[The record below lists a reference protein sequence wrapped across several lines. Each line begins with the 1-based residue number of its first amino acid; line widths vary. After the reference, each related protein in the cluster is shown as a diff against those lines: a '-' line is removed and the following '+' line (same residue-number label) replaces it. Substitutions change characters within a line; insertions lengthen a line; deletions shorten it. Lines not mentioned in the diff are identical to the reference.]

1 MHRSALPGAFVLLW
15 STGFIGARLADPY
28 IEPLT
33 LLAIRMVI
41 AASLLA
47 VIALVTRASWPES
60 LRMALHIAIAG
71 LLVHATYLSG
81 VFIAI
86 NLGQAAG
93 VTAILVALQPLLTA
107 TLVGPLLGEQVTRWQ
122 WLGLILGLLG
132 VIFVISGR
140 IEGGIITAGTLA
152 ASLFALIGITLGT
165 LYQKR
170 FCSHADLRSGGAIQF
185 AASAIV
191 LIPAAL
197 LLETQTIEW
206 TGELIFALAWL
217 VLVLSVGAIGL
228 LYTLIRRGDAS
239 RVASL
244 FYLAPPF
251 TVLLAWLFFGEQL
264 GPSALLGLAVV
275 VMGVALVQRRPAA
288 TT

>member
-41 AASLLA
+41 ATGLLA
-47 VIALVTRASWPES
+47 MIALVTRASWPES
-60 LRMALHIAIAG
+60 LRMALHIAVAG
-71 LLVHATYLSG
+71 LLVHAIYLSG

-107 TLVGPLLGEQVTRWQ
+107 TLVGPLLGEQVTGRQ
-122 WLGLILGLLG
+122 WLGLFLGLIG
-132 VIFVISGR
+132 VVFVISGR
-140 IEGGIITAGTLA
+140 IEGGIITAGTLT
-152 ASLFALIGITLGT
+152 ASLFALVGITLGT

-170 FCSHADLRSGGAIQF
+170 FCSHVDLRSGGVIQF
-185 AASAIV
+185 GASAIV

-197 LLETQTIEW
+197 LFETQTIEW

-251 TVLLAWLFFGEQL
+251 TVLLAWLFFDEQL

-275 VMGVALVQRRPAA
+275 VLGVALVQRRPTI

>member
-1 MHRSALPGAFVLLW
+1 M
-15 STGFIGARLADPY
+15 ADPY

-33 LLAIRMVI
+33 LLSIRFVI
-41 AASLLA
+41 AAALLGL
-47 VIALVTRASWPES
+47 IALITRAPWPRCP
-60 LRMALHIAIAG
+60 RMALHIAVAG
-71 LLVHATYLSG
+71 FLVHATYLSG

-86 NLGQAAG
+86 DLGQAAG

-107 TLVGPLLGEQVTRWQ
+107 TLVGPMLGEQVTRWQ
-122 WLGLILGLLG
+122 WLGLFLGLVG
-132 VIFVISGR
+132 VLLVISGR
-140 IEGGIITAGTLA
+140 IEGGIITPGTLA
-152 ASLFALIGITLGT
+152 ASAFALIGITLGT

-170 FCSHADLRSGGAIQF
+170 FCPQTDLRTGGTIQF
-185 AASAIV
+185 AASALV

-197 LLETQTIEW
+197 LLETQTIIW
-206 TGELIFALAWL
+206 TGELVFALAWL

-228 LYTLIRRGDAS
+228 LYTLLRRGDAS

-251 TVLLAWLFFGEQL
+251 TVLLAWWFFGEKL
-264 GPSALLGLAVV
+264 GPSALLGLGVV
-275 VMGVALVQRRPAA
+275 VLGVALVQRRPAA

>member
-1 MHRSALPGAFVLLW
+1 MPGAFVLLW

-41 AASLLA
+41 ATGLLA

-60 LRMALHIAIAG
+60 PRMALHIAIAG

-107 TLVGPLLGEQVTRWQ
+107 TLVGPLLGEQVTGRQ
-122 WLGLILGLLG
+122 WLGLFLGLIG
-132 VIFVISGR
+132 VLFVISGR
-140 IEGGIITAGTLA
+140 MEGGIITAGTLT

-185 AASAIV
+185 GASAIV

-197 LLETQTIEW
+197 LFETQTIEW

-275 VMGVALVQRRPAA
+275 VLGVALVQRRPTI